1 MLAMSQQHALVDKK
15 ANDVL
20 GCIKKSVT
28 SRLREV
34 MLYSALMRPH
44 LDYCVQFSA
53 PQFKK
58 DRDLQ
63 EGVKWRAT
71 KTIKGL
77 EHLSFKGRLSNLGLF
92 SLRKRRLKGDLINVY
107 KHLKAGRQAT
117 KE

>member
-1 MLAMSQQHALVDKK
+1 MCLYNILV
-15 ANDVL
+15 
-20 GCIKKSVT
+20 IKLIK
-28 SRLREV
+28 RRRMRE
-34 MLYSALMRPH
+34 MIFLLYSALMRPH